1 MNSENDL
8 FFTKTPLKT
17 MKIWISLLIQSM
29 FEENNNITMELFG
42 GQEASKK
49 VDKNMIQ
56 SKQEYGKWGSQEAAL
71 ENMQK
76 YDWEED

>member
-1 MNSENDL
+1 
-8 FFTKTPLKT
+8 
-17 MKIWISLLIQSM
+17 M

>member
-1 MNSENDL
+1 
-8 FFTKTPLKT
+8 
-17 MKIWISLLIQSM
+17 MKIWISLSIQSM
-29 FEENNNITMELFG
+29 FEENKNITMELFG

>member
-1 MNSENDL
+1 
-8 FFTKTPLKT
+8 
-17 MKIWISLLIQSM
+17 
-29 FEENNNITMELFG
+29 MELFG

-56 SKQEYGKWGSQEAAL
+56 SKQECGKWGSQEAAL

>member
-1 MNSENDL
+1 
-8 FFTKTPLKT
+8 

-49 VDKNMIQ
+49 VDKNV
-56 SKQEYGKWGSQEAAL
+56 
-71 ENMQK
+71 ENEVVK
-76 YDWEED
+76 KLH

>member
-1 MNSENDL
+1 
-8 FFTKTPLKT
+8 
-17 MKIWISLLIQSM
+17 
-29 FEENNNITMELFG
+29 MELFG

-49 VDKNMIQ
+49 VDKNMKQ
-56 SKQEYGKWGSQEAAL
+56 GKQEYGKWGGQEAAL

>member
-1 MNSENDL
+1 M
-8 FFTKTPLKT
+8 
-17 MKIWISLLIQSM
+17 QSM

-56 SKQEYGKWGSQEAAL
+56 SIQECGKWGSQEAGL
-71 ENMQK
+71 ENLQK
-76 YDWEED
+76 CDWEGD